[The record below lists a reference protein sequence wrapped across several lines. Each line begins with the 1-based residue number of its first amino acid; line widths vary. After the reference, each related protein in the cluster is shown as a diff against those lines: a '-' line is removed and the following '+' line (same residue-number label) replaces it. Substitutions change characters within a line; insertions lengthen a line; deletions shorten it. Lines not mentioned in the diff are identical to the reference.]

1 MCRTHQVDTSELVDI
16 IIYTNGEHFTLLRL
30 KGDKT
35 YSLGSRGGA
44 SYRYLSPKGEL
55 DNLIE
60 HVKFN
65 QEGKGIAFEEY
76 PCLFERGTQYS
87 LPNVLL
93 SLNAKF
99 RHDEV
104 FSFLQSN
111 PDPVPNPNPAP
122 VDPPGKRDRS
132 EVVVSTSR
140 GGPAVTQQETLQY
153 LDTEVMLGIT
163 YGALLLVQKIG
174 WDTFDDTYNIY
185 TNILTLEVGGSKV
198 EFIQDDLFVR

>member
-1 MCRTHQVDTSELVDI
+1 MNKVIYKEESYGIIGKCMDVHNNLGAGFLEIVYKDALELEFNRAGI
-16 IIYTNGEHFTLLRL
+16 PFERE
-30 KGDKT
+30 KE
-35 YSLGSRGGA
+35 YSLS
-44 SYRYLSPKGEL
+44 
-55 DNLIE
+55 
-60 HVKFN
+60 
-65 QEGKGIAFEEY
+65 
-76 PCLFERGTQYS
+76 
-87 LPNVLL
+87 NVLL

-104 FSFLQSN
+104 LSFLQSN